1 MLKEF
6 AVTTRLTLKKGINN
20 QKYVHQENLKN
31 MKMTEKN
38 FDAVKFM
45 RQQRDKLSEKL
56 SKMTKAEIIEYFKK
70 RKTELTIK
78 PSA

>member
-1 MLKEF
+1 
-6 AVTTRLTLKKGINN
+6 
-20 QKYVHQENLKN
+20 
-31 MKMTEKN
+31 MKTTEKT

-56 SKMTKAEIIEYFKK
+56 AKMTKEEILEYFKK
-70 RKTELTIK
+70 RKAQTAIR